1 MKKVILILAMVLP
14 MFVIS
19 GCSDDEGTQQSAER
33 EVSVSELESGTGTW
47 MTWYASLGDEDAFY
61 VGFNNG
67 KIVYAD
73 GDFFPYYTG
82 EYTVEGRN
90 LTVTTERGTF
100 ELEIYFQTVDGTE
113 YLQIN
118 NVGENR
124 LPGFES
130 GALRKSEFSF
140 FD

>member
-1 MKKVILILAMVLP
+1 MKKVILMLAIMLP
-14 MFVIS
+14 IVFVS
-19 GCSDDEGTQQSAER
+19 CSDDDEPRQSTER

-124 LPGFES
+124 LPGFEF
-130 GALRKSEFSF
+130 GGLRKSEFSF

>member
-1 MKKVILILAMVLP
+1 MKKVILMLAIMLP
-14 MFVIS
+14 IVFVS
-19 GCSDDEGTQQSAER
+19 CSDDDEPRQSTER

-90 LTVTTERGTF
+90 LTVNTERGTF

-130 GALRKSEFSF
+130 GGLRKSEFSF

>member
-1 MKKVILILAMVLP
+1 MKKVILMLAMMLP
-14 MFVIS
+14 IVFVS
-19 GCSDDEGTQQSAER
+19 CSDDDEPRQSTER

-124 LPGFES
+124 LSGFES
-130 GALRKSEFSF
+130 GGLRKSEFSF

>member
-1 MKKVILILAMVLP
+1 MKKVILMLAIMLP
-14 MFVIS
+14 IVFVS
-19 GCSDDEGTQQSAER
+19 CSDDDEPRQSTER

-130 GALRKSEFSF
+130 GGLRKSEFSL

>member
-1 MKKVILILAMVLP
+1 MKKVILMLAIMLP
-14 MFVIS
+14 IVFVS
-19 GCSDDEGTQQSAER
+19 CSDDDEPRQSTER

-90 LTVTTERGTF
+90 LTATTERGTF

-124 LPGFES
+124 LHGFES
-130 GALRKSEFSF
+130 GGLRKSEFSF

>member
-1 MKKVILILAMVLP
+1 MRKVVLMLAMILP
-14 MFVIS
+14 IVFVS
-19 GCSDDEGTQQSAER
+19 CSEDEEPPQSTER
-33 EVSVSELESGTGTW
+33 EVSVSELEGGTGTW

-67 KIVYAD
+67 RIVYSD
-73 GDFFPYYTG
+73 GDFYPYYTG

-90 LTVTTERGTF
+90 LIVTTERGTF

-113 YLQIN
+113 YLSITN
-118 NVGENR
+118 TDENK
-124 LPGFES
+124 LPGFSS
-130 GALRKSEFSF
+130 GSLRKSDFSF

>member
-1 MKKVILILAMVLP
+1 MKKVILMLAIMLP
-14 MFVIS
+14 IVFVS
-19 GCSDDEGTQQSAER
+19 CSDDDEPRQSTER

-82 EYTVEGRN
+82 KYTVEGRN

-130 GALRKSEFSF
+130 GGLRKIEFSF